1 MLQTEVLVKYDILQ
15 FGATKIM
22 TDNIDN
28 FSHILLSWFDRN
40 RRDLPW
46 RRNRTPYGTWVSE
59 VMLQQTRV
67 GTVIPY
73 YERFLALFPD
83 IVSLSKAP
91 LDQVYKAWEG
101 LGYYSRARN
110 LVNGASYCAQN
121 YDGILP
127 DSKALLLKIPGI
139 GAYIAAAILSMAFGK
154 CEPSID
160 GNLIRV
166 ISRLEALDVTPGAPG
181 TYELIHSEALNLM
194 AGTRPGDFN
203 EAMMDL
209 GATICTPRSPNC
221 TACPAEAI
229 CQAKRLEKQ
238 ECYPGKKVK
247 KQLPTTEY
255 TVCVLVRGDKTYVR
269 RRPLSGL
276 LAGLFEFPMF
286 PGKLTSREMQRIVT
300 DEFGISGSENISIT
314 VLADST
320 HTFSHLKW
328 KMNAF
333 LIEIPTDDSA
343 SKNLAFREER
353 LPGYFVSL
361 EEMQTMTFSTA
372 MNVYR
377 SIAISSLSGS
387 LKYKGVP
394 VTDISAV

>member
-1 MLQTEVLVKYDILQ
+1 
-15 FGATKIM
+15 M
-22 TDNIDN
+22 TDSIDN
-28 FSHILLSWFDRN
+28 FSQILLNWFDRN

-83 IVSLSKAP
+83 IATLATAP

-110 LVNGASYCAQN
+110 LVSGAAYCVQN
-121 YDGILP
+121 FGGHLP
-127 DSKALLLKIPGI
+127 DSKDSLLKIPGI
-139 GAYIAAAILSMAFGK
+139 GAYIASAILSMAFGK

-181 TYELIHSEALNLM
+181 TYDRIHSEALRLM
-194 AGTRPGDFN
+194 AETRPGDFN

-209 GATICTPRSPNC
+209 GATICIPRSPNC

-229 CQAKRLEKQ
+229 CEAKRLEKQ
-238 ECYPGKKVK
+238 EIFPGKKEK
-247 KQLPTTEY
+247 KQIPTAEF
-255 TVCVLVRGDKTYVR
+255 TVCVLVRGNTAYVR

-276 LAGLFEFPMF
+276 LAGLFEFPMV
-286 PGKLTSREMQRIVT
+286 PGRLSSHEMQNVVME
-300 DEFGISGSENISIT
+300 EFGISGSDSISIIP
-314 VLADST
+314 LADST
-320 HTFSHLKW
+320 HIFSHLKW
-328 KMNAF
+328 KMSAF
-333 LIEIPTDDSA
+333 LIEIITDEAAVTD
-343 SKNLAFREER
+343 LTVRE
-353 LPGYFVSL
+353 PGMTGHFVSS
-361 EEMQTMTFSTA
+361 EEIQSMAFSVA
-372 MNVYR
+372 MNTYR
-377 SIAISSLSGS
+377 SIVTLRLSDP
-387 LKYKGVP
+387 LKYEGVP
-394 VTDISAV
+394 VADTPAV

>member
-1 MLQTEVLVKYDILQ
+1 
-15 FGATKIM
+15 
-22 TDNIDN
+22 
-28 FSHILLSWFDRN
+28 
-40 RRDLPW
+40 
-46 RRNRTPYGTWVSE
+46 
-59 VMLQQTRV
+59 MLQQTRV

-83 IVSLSKAP
+83 IVSLSNAP

-110 LVNGASYCAQN
+110 LVNGASYCALN
-121 YDGILP
+121 FGGILP

-166 ISRLEALDVTPGAPG
+166 ISRLKTLDVTPGAPG
-181 TYELIHSEALNLM
+181 TYEQIYTEALSLM
-194 AGTRPGDFN
+194 AGKRPGDFN

-221 TACPAEAI
+221 AVCPVAAI
-229 CQAKRLEKQ
+229 CQAKKLEKQ
-238 ECYPGKKVK
+238 ELYPGKKVK
-247 KQLPTTEY
+247 KQLPIAEY

-276 LAGLFEFPMF
+276 LAGLFEFPMY
-286 PGKLTSREMQRIVT
+286 PGRLTSREMQKVIM
-300 DEFGISGSENISIT
+300 DEFGVSDSENLSIN
-314 VLADST
+314 VLADSA

-333 LIEIPTDDSA
+333 LVEILADDTA
-343 SKNLAFREER
+343 NINLAVRE
-353 LPGYFVSL
+353 PSVKGQFVSS
-361 EEMQTMTFSTA
+361 EEIEMMTFSAA
-372 MNVYR
+372 MNTYR
-377 SIAISSLSGS
+377 SVAALRLSDA
-387 LKYKGVP
+387 LKHEGVP
-394 VTDISAV
+394 VTDTPTV